1 MPQTVAVQ
9 SDAHDD
15 AHDDANDG
23 ELAAGTALWSVAAFS
38 LRQMGHRGG

>member
-15 AHDDANDG
+15 AHDGVKNG
-23 ELAAGTALWSVAAFS
+23 EPADGTAPWSVAAVS